1 MGVPWAQPEERRRL
15 SAMLEHSS
23 DMISVLDAE
32 GHILFRS
39 VQGILGYAD
48 GTLVGTQALDMVHPD
63 DKDAAA
69 HHLDRALRGQ
79 RPRPLELRVCAADGS
94 WRWVDVLL
102 TNCLNDPDVAGI
114 VVNARDVTDRKR
126 VQAATQGDAWFRS
139 LVQNATDVTIVCD
152 ARGQPRYATPSLE
165 RITGYSLEDDAF
177 RPDLVH
183 PDDLEA
189 LIDAFE
195 RAREGPG
202 LPIHLEFRVRHQ
214 RGDWRMLEASITH
227 LLHDPHVAGIVVNA
241 RDITDRKQ
249 AEDALLRRERRWRA
263 LFENSSDLVSVFGAD
278 GKMTFSSGQLKLL
291 GYAPEPDQDASAL
304 IDVVHP
310 DDRDEAIQQLGE
322 MFEGTGLMS
331 PHSVRVRH
339 ADGSWR
345 WIESMVNR
353 LVDDPD
359 VAGIVVNSRDITER
373 KRAEDEL
380 RDQTLFV
387 ETLHLVG
394 QTLAAELDLLKL
406 VQAVTDAATDVSG
419 AAFGAYFPGEGRST
433 DGGLAVSAVSGD
445 ERPFFAQPDLVNR
458 ALRGQGPLRGPG
470 VLTLPVRSS
479 SGEVLGALLCG
490 HSDGRLFSD
499 RAVRMVSGI
508 AAQAAVALDNARLY
522 EKAQAE
528 IAARKEA
535 EAQLA
540 FAATHDPLTDLPNR
554 TLFLD
559 RLSMALARAARQSG
573 AVGVLLFD
581 LDRFKVVNDSIGHA
595 AGDQLLMQV
604 ARRLGDV
611 VRPGDTVAR
620 LGGDEFIM
628 VCESLNGEI
637 DAIGI
642 ADRVAEVLTEPFGL
656 DEAEVSVTASIG
668 IAVATDASRDPAMLV
683 RDADAAMYRAKE
695 RGRSRWELFDEDL
708 RTHAVQ
714 RLSVETSLRRAVERG
729 ELCVHYQPIVAT
741 ADGSMVGAEALLR
754 WNDPERGLIEPSEF
768 IGIAEE
774 SGLIVPIGR
783 LVFTEVARLVAHADG
798 SAPPTVTVNLSAR
811 QLGQRD
817 LVRSIVNILDE
828 TGADPHR
835 LGLEITESVI
845 MEDVDSA
852 IAVLNALRDIG
863 IRLWVDD
870 FGTGYSSL
878 AYLRRLPLNGVKID
892 RSFVAGLGKE
902 AEDSAIVAGIVSLA
916 HTLGMQAVAEG
927 VETAE
932 QMLLLRQL
940 GCEFAQGYHWSPA
953 VPPGDWPGALPA
965 KWAPREGRSGVG
977 RTG

>member
-1 MGVPWAQPEERRRL
+1 
-15 SAMLEHSS
+15 
-23 DMISVLDAE
+23 MISVLDGE
-32 GHILFRS
+32 GRIVFRAA
-39 VQGILGYAD
+39 QNILGYPD
-48 GTLVGTQALDMVHPD
+48 GALLGSSAIDLVHPD
-63 DKDAAA
+63 DQELAVL
-69 HHLDRALRGQ
+69 HLDRALRGE
-79 RPRPLELRVCAADGS
+79 RPRPLEVRACAADGS
-94 WRWVDVLL
+94 WRWVDVTL
-102 TNCLNDPDVAGI
+102 TNCLDDPDVAGI

-126 VQAATQGDAWFRS
+126 IQAASHGDAWFRS
-139 LVQNATDVTIVCD
+139 LVQNATDITIVCD
-152 ARGQPRYATPSLE
+152 AHGQPQYATPSLE
-165 RITGYSLEDDAF
+165 RITGYSIADDAF
-177 RPDLVH
+177 RPDLIH
-183 PDDLEA
+183 PDDLSA

-202 LPIHLEFRVRHQ
+202 LPIQLEFRVRHH
-214 RGDWRMLEASITH
+214 RGDWRVFEASVTH

-263 LFENSSDLVSVFGAD
+263 LFENSSDLVSVFGLD

-291 GYAPEPDQDASAL
+291 GYAPEEEQDAASL
-304 IDVVHP
+304 IEVVHP
-310 DDRDEAIQQLGE
+310 DDRADAIRQFAE
-322 MFEGTGLMS
+322 MFEGPGPVG

-353 LVDDPD
+353 LTDDPD
-359 VAGIVVNSRDITER
+359 VEGVVVNSRDITER
-373 KRAEDEL
+373 KRAEEEL

-387 ETLHLVG
+387 ETLHFVG

-433 DGGLAVSAVSGD
+433 DGGLAVAAVSGSA
-445 ERPFFAQPDLVNR
+445 RPSFDHPDLITG
-458 ALRGQGPLRGPG
+458 ALRGDGPLRAPG
-470 VLTLPVRSS
+470 ILTVPVRSAN
-479 SGEVLGALLCG
+479 GEVLGALLCG
-490 HSDGRLFSD
+490 RTDGQEFTD

-522 EKAQAE
+522 EQAQAE
-528 IAARKEA
+528 ITARKEA

-554 TLFLD
+554 ALFLD
-559 RLSMALARAARQSG
+559 RLSMALARAERQPG

-595 AGDQLLMQV
+595 AGDQLLIQV
-604 ARRLGDV
+604 ARRLGEI

-628 VCESLNGEI
+628 VCENLNGEI

-656 DEAEVSVTASIG
+656 DEAEVSVTASVG
-668 IAVATDASRDPAMLV
+668 IAVAADASREPAALV

-695 RGRSRWELFDEDL
+695 RGRSRWELFDEGL
-708 RTHAVQ
+708 RAHAVQ
-714 RLSVETSLRRAVERG
+714 RLSVETTLRRAIERD
-729 ELCVHYQPIVAT
+729 ELRVYYQPIVST
-741 ADGSMVGAEALLR
+741 ADGVVVGAEALLR
-754 WNDPERGLIEPSEF
+754 WDHPDRGLVQPGHF
-768 IGIAEE
+768 IGIAED

-783 LVFTEVARLVAHADG
+783 LVLAQVARLVADG
-798 SAPPTVTVNLSAR
+798 NGTAPPTVTVNLSAR
-811 QLGQRD
+811 QLAQRD
-817 LVRSIVNILDE
+817 LVRSIMQVLSE

-852 IAVLNALRDIG
+852 IAVLNAFRDLG
-863 IRLWVDD
+863 MRLWVDD

-878 AYLRRLPLNGVKID
+878 AYLRRLPLDGVKID

-916 HTLGMQAVAEG
+916 HTLGLQAVAEG

-940 GCEFAQGYHWSPA
+940 GCDFAQGHHWSPA
-953 VPPGDWPGALPA
+953 VPPEDLAGVVPA
-965 KWAPREGRSGVG
+965 RWVAPPAASGG
-977 RTG
+977 GPFASA